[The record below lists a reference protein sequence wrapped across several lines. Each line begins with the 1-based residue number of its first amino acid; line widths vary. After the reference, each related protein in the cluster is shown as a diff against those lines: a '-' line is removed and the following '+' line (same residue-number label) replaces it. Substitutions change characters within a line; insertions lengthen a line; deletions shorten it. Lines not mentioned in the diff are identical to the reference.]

1 MRMFLLLLSHVHNR
15 YNGGV
20 YIHRQ
25 SIPRYESTVKCYIDL
40 FGERPGKF
48 ALVLFSRHMN
58 SCVQCDV
65 LIILL

>member
-1 MRMFLLLLSHVHNR
+1 MYVFHYYYLNFHNR

-48 ALVLFSRHMN
+48 ALILFYRHMN

-65 LIILL
+65 L